1 MNEGDEPLPLG
12 NPPVLEHATPTGA
25 TEVAQRL
32 VAFPFTPPDV
42 KLKEKEAL
50 SSSNDWF
57 TKHDKNKID
66 QLGSLDFYASSG
78 PQSVGV
84 VPKLHNTSAG
94 IEIYQLPPTLTK
106 ETFEKTEGPYR
117 SGVTKKY
124 SNKRSGEKIAKFKAG
139 TMAQSGLACF
149 HMSRLLGHLVE
160 VPPATYRTMDL
171 QEFQKVGDQARTT
184 GHPSC
189 TEAWA
194 ELRAIAKSGSSKLI
208 LPDGKTVYGS
218 LAQNPRGEDSSPEDY
233 WTVGAIRGHSFYKVL
248 SSKESVAN
256 ILHLNDPKCLQDLA
270 LAQDMIRGV
279 ILDSIFRQ
287 VDRLGNISVD
297 QLQHYVNRDGRVK
310 WDDELSEKDKAD
322 AVSPIFTLKRIIYKD
337 NDDGMMWGMN
347 SISVTPILTETHH
360 LDETIYNRLQWLA
373 GLMQDSEPGS
383 DAKIKD
389 YFVNVVHV
397 SGDNYDKLKASL
409 LKQAA
414 SLKSRVD
421 SKDIQLDLDFEGT
434 MKKLYVKEVEAAQAG
449 ATEPVETSLPPGT
462 ATPTPQEPDLS
473 APRAQEI
480 TEHTAPNGTVEL
492 ATRPSTFPGRPEI
505 YSQKDIEKE
514 KELAAIDFYNGK
526 TKDDLDIVLIPK
538 TYSTSP
544 GLNVH
549 AIKLPAGASRLSYAS
564 AHTGKGDSG
573 QGKMI
578 AKYKQSIPTHFTYS
592 PSIIGY
598 YHLSRFLDAGHVE
611 PAIVRTMD
619 VASHKPL
626 ADLGKAKATGSNN
639 RTQWTELRAL
649 DDSHSNPS
657 LYTKDGKQ
665 LYGVLQA
672 NPTGEQSYP
681 HLSDLGG
688 AAAFAASSE
697 FARVTSSSP
706 LKLNYKDAAGKLNQA
721 AVQQIV
727 QIRDLSDM
735 VLMDYIMS
743 QADRFSGNMHSEK
756 VYLWIENGVLKSDS
770 KKSDPAKAAE
780 QLKQIPAD
788 AVLVNRMIMKDN
800 DAGLISG
807 NSAKTYHLLEKIS
820 HMDSKTY
827 DRLLDLQ
834 KELQKP
840 EVAQWYQTE
849 LLFTSADFNTVKNNV
864 DQAVAI
870 LSGRKG
876 NGLFLDANVSAAIG
890 AVGNQAQETETT
902 PGSGN
907 VVSTPPAVITG
918 SVGRWEKGAG
928 NLPADVETVQR
939 LLQTAAQ
946 KLQAPQ
952 LDPKGVD
959 GKIARPPG
967 KSNTVAA
974 IEAFQSRS
982 NISIDG
988 LIEPGSQAWQALLQA
1003 ADGLLLDANV
1013 SAAIGAADNQAQ
1025 ETETTPGSG
1034 NVASTP
1040 SAVITGSVG
1049 RWEKGAG
1056 NLQADVET
1064 VQRLL
1069 QTAAQKLQAP
1079 QLDPKGVDGKIGRP
1093 PRTSNTVNAIEA
1105 FQSRSNISID
1115 GLIEPG
1121 SQTWRALLQAAGG
1134 S

>member
-1 MNEGDEPLPLG
+1 MNKGDESLPLG
-12 NPPVLEHATPTGA
+12 DPPVLEHSTPTGV

-32 VAFPFTPPDV
+32 AAFPFTHPDV
-42 KLKEKEAL
+42 KLKEKEPL

-66 QLGSLDFYASSG
+66 ELGSLDFYASTG
-78 PQSVGV
+78 PESVGV

-94 IEIYQLPPTLTK
+94 IEIYELPPTLTK
-106 ETFEKTEGPYR
+106 EAFEKTEGPYR
-117 SGVTKKY
+117 SGITKKY

-149 HMSRLLGHLVE
+149 HISRLLGHLVE
-160 VPPATYRTMDL
+160 VPPALYRTMDL
-171 QEFQKVGDQARTT
+171 QEFQKVGEQARTT

-189 TEAWA
+189 TQAWA
-194 ELRAIAKSGSSKLI
+194 DLRAMAKSGSSKLI
-208 LPDGKTVYGS
+208 LSDGKAVYGS
-218 LAQNPRGEDSSPEDY
+218 LAQNPRGENSSPEDY

-248 SSKESVAN
+248 SSNQPVAK
-256 ILHLNDPKCLQDLA
+256 ILNLSDPKCLQDLA
-270 LAQDMIRGV
+270 LAQDMVRGV

-287 VDRLGNISVD
+287 VDRLGNISIA
-297 QLQHYVNRDGRVK
+297 QLQHYVDRDGKVK
-310 WDDELSEKDKAD
+310 WDDKLSDKDKAD
-322 AVSPIFTLKRIIYKD
+322 AVSPIFALKRIMYKD

-347 SISVTPILTETHH
+347 SISVTPILNETHH
-360 LDETIYNRLQWLA
+360 VDKTIYSRLQWLA

-383 DAKIKD
+383 DVKIKD
-389 YFVNVVHV
+389 YFVKVVHI
-397 SGDNYDKLKASL
+397 SSDNYDKLKASL
-409 LKQAA
+409 VKQSA

-421 SKDIQLDLDFEGT
+421 SKDIQVDLDFEGT
-434 MKKLYVKEVEAAQAG
+434 MKKLYAKQVEG
-449 ATEPVETSLPPGT
+449 PPKPPAT
-462 ATPTPQEPDLS
+462 
-473 APRAQEI
+473 PRAQEI

-492 ATRPSTFPGRPEI
+492 ATRPSTFPGHPDI
-505 YSQKDIEKE
+505 YSQKDVDKE
-514 KELAAIDFYNGK
+514 KELAAIDFYKGK

-549 AIKLPAGASRLSYAS
+549 AIKLPTGESRLSYAS
-564 AHTGKGDSG
+564 AHTGKSDSG

-592 PSIIGY
+592 PSILGY

-619 VASHKPL
+619 VGSHKPL

-649 DDSHSNPS
+649 DDAHSNS
-657 LYTKDGKQ
+657 LLYTKDGKQ

-697 FARVTSSSP
+697 FAKVTNSSP
-706 LKLNYKDAAGKLNQA
+706 LKLNYKDAAGKLDQA

-756 VYLWIENGVLKSDS
+756 EYLWIENGVLKSEG

-780 QLKQIPAD
+780 QSKQIPAD
-788 AVLVNRMIMKDN
+788 AVLVNRMILKDN
-800 DAGLISG
+800 DAGLVSG
-807 NSAKTYHLLEKIS
+807 NSAKTNHLLEKIS

-827 DRLLDLQ
+827 DRLLEFQ

-840 EVAQWYQTE
+840 EVAQWYQGE
-849 LLFTSADFNTVKNNV
+849 LLFTATDFNTMKNNV
-864 DQAVAI
+864 DQAVSV
-870 LSGRKG
+870 LSSRKD
-876 NGLFLDANVSAAIG
+876 NGLFLDANVKAAL
-890 AVGNQAQETETT
+890 E
-902 PGSGN
+902 SGDLTSPPQ
-907 VVSTPPAVITG
+907 VVISN
-918 SVGRWEKGAG
+918 SVGRWEKNAS

-952 LDPKGVD
+952 LDPKGID
-959 GKIARPPG
+959 GKIARPP
-967 KSNTVAA
+967 KN
-974 IEAFQSRS
+974 
-982 NISIDG
+982 
-988 LIEPGSQAWQALLQA
+988 
-1003 ADGLLLDANV
+1003 
-1013 SAAIGAADNQAQ
+1013 
-1025 ETETTPGSG
+1025 
-1034 NVASTP
+1034 
-1040 SAVITGSVG
+1040 
-1049 RWEKGAG
+1049 
-1056 NLQADVET
+1056 
-1064 VQRLL
+1064 
-1069 QTAAQKLQAP
+1069 
-1079 QLDPKGVDGKIGRP
+1079 
-1093 PRTSNTVNAIEA
+1093 SNTVNAIEA
-1105 FQSRSNISID
+1105 FQSRSNISIS
-1115 GLIEPG
+1115 GLVEPA
-1121 SQTWRALLQAAGG
+1121 SQTWGALLQAGG
-1134 S
+1134 GN